1 MKRLIKTNTV
11 KVYYEEKGEIKA
23 CLVHI
28 MPERNIKEFENSCRT
43 ALQNEHPNAEF
54 IQCKNL
60 GYIDKYVVEIE
71 NSFLNYIIASY
82 LADGDQSG
90 GINITPVEGE
100 SEEEESEEG
109 ESEEEESEEES
120 EEEESEE
127 D

>member
-11 KVYYEEKGEIKA
+11 KVYYEEKGEIKT
-23 CLVHI
+23 CLAHI
-28 MPERNIKEFENSCRT
+28 MPERNIKQFEKSCLV

-54 IQCKNL
+54 IQCKNM
-60 GYIDKYVVEIE
+60 GYINEYVVEIE

-90 GINITPVEGE
+90 GINITPVVKSAEGE
-100 SEEEESEEG
+100 SEE
-109 ESEEEESEEES
+109 
-120 EEEESEE
+120 